1 MIKKFVTIKNLGC
14 FKNFSCSGDV
24 ELKKLNIIYAPN
36 GVGKTTLTSLLRS
49 LKTGN
54 TLEIKGRRT
63 LGAQEEPFATV
74 SIHSGVA
81 KLQDYKWS
89 QTLPFLEIF
98 DETFVR
104 ENVHSGDCVE
114 HSHKKSL
121 CSFVLGEA
129 NVRLKNI
136 IDKQAKKVSEINSEI
151 SSLDKQIFSIIE
163 SKFTVESYCS
173 LEPEEGIDV
182 KISKAEGELRRAN
195 AAKQIQEKDLL
206 QELQLP
212 EFDIEEFKI
221 TLEGSIENFSAS
233 AEEKVNK
240 HIKDKLDEDGR
251 DWLNNGL
258 NYLKGDQC
266 PFCGASVRS
275 SELIQLYRQYFS
287 DEYKKHK
294 ESISNYCQ
302 GIQSGFSD
310 KSLLNIQTQ
319 MGKNKDLAEF
329 WDDHLESKF
338 SPPNLTNFHSVAN
351 ILKSEIVKML
361 QKKKLSPIDI
371 VKSDLSTDKAI
382 EEYESMV
389 NQSKQYNETV
399 SSANAEIKELKTRT
413 QKLDAEL
420 LKESLDKLKL
430 MKNRFDGSV
439 KELCEKYNELNSLK
453 LRITDLKEKN
463 KNELSRNTAELLDK
477 YGMTVN
483 TCLRKFGARFSIK
496 LAEKPS
502 FVGGTT
508 STDYKILI
516 DKYTVELG
524 KRDSPLDQTVF
535 KNTLSSGDKTTLAFS
550 LFVARLLADPKLED
564 KILVFDDPI
573 TSLDTDRRTST
584 AIEIIRFTRD
594 CKQVIVLTHDLSFA
608 RLLWDQVR
616 ALGIKELCIESKG
629 TTSRIANW
637 DLEERTA
644 NPYIIDYREIRS
656 FLMNPSVDKIDTI
669 RTKIRTLLEGYLIIR
684 FPDEFT
690 ERLYLGDMIQK
701 IRDANTPPLKA
712 FQAFLL
718 DLDEMN
724 MYSNPSHHQDVS
736 SAHST
741 TIGELEA
748 FARRALDFVTS
759 ITYE

>member
-49 LKTGN
+49 LKTAN
-54 TLEIKGRRT
+54 TLEIKGRKT
-63 LGAQEEPFATV
+63 LGAQEKPFATV
-74 SIHSGVA
+74 LIHSGVA
-81 KLQDYKWS
+81 QLQDYKWS

-114 HSHKKSL
+114 HSQKKSL

-136 IDKQAKKVSEINSEI
+136 IDKQAKKVNEINSEI
-151 SSLDKQIFSIIE
+151 SSLDKQIFSTIE
-163 SKFTVESYCS
+163 SKFTVENYCS
-173 LEPEEGIDV
+173 LEPEEGVDV
-182 KISKAEGELRRAN
+182 KISKADGELRRAN

-212 EFDIEEFKI
+212 AFDIEEFKT
-221 TLEGSIENFSAS
+221 TLEGSIESISAS

-240 HIKDKLDEDGR
+240 HIKDRLDEDGR
-251 DWLNNGL
+251 DWLNKGL

-266 PFCGASVRS
+266 PFCGSNVRS

-310 KSLLNIQTQ
+310 QVLLNIQTQ
-319 MGKNKDLAEF
+319 MEKNKDLGEF

-338 SPPNLTNFHSVAN
+338 SPPNLANYHSVAN
-351 ILKSEIVKML
+351 SLKSEIIKIL
-361 QKKKLSPIDI
+361 QKKELSPVDI
-371 VKSDLSTDKAI
+371 IKSDLSTNKAI
-382 EEYESMV
+382 KEYESMV

-399 SSANAEIKELKTRT
+399 SSANVEIKELKART
-413 QKLDAEL
+413 QELDAEL

-430 MKNRFDGSV
+430 MKKRFDGAV
-439 KELCEKYNELNSLK
+439 KELCEKYNKLNSVK
-453 LRITDLKEKN
+453 LRITDLKEEN
-463 KNELSRNTAELLDK
+463 KKELSKNTAELLDK
-477 YGMTVN
+477 YGMKVN
-483 TCLRKFGARFSIK
+483 TCLRKFGVRFSIE

-516 DKYTVELG
+516 NECLVELG

-535 KNTLSSGDKTTLAFS
+535 RNTLSSGDKTTLAFS
-550 LFVARLLADPKLED
+550 LFVARLLDDPKLAD
-564 KILVFDDPI
+564 KVLVFDDPI
-573 TSLDTDRRTST
+573 TSLDTDRRAST
-584 AIEIIRFTRD
+584 AMEIIRFASA

-608 RLLWDQVR
+608 RLIWEQGR
-616 ALGIKELCIESKG
+616 AYKMKELCIEIKG
-629 TTSRIANW
+629 TTSGIASW
-637 DLEERTA
+637 DLEENTA
-644 NPYIIDYREIRS
+644 SQYILDYRELRS
-656 FLMNPSVDKIDTI
+656 FLTDPSADRIDTI
-669 RTKIRTLLEGYLIIR
+669 RPKIRKLLEAYLILR

-690 ERLYLGDMIQK
+690 QRLYLRDMIGK
-701 IRDANTPPLKA
+701 IRNASKPPLKNL
-712 FQAFLL
+712 QALL
-718 DLDEMN
+718 PELEDMN
-724 MYSNPSHHQDVS
+724 NYSNPSHHQDVS
-736 SAHST
+736 SAHIT
-741 TIGELEA
+741 TTGELAA
-748 FARRALDFVTS
+748 FVRRALDFVTR
-759 ITYE
+759 